1 MSTTGRTVG
10 DRSGDD
16 GQISLDLPTVL
27 QRWAVTG
34 QALIARLQ
42 MLQQLGTIA
51 ELDGG
56 ARPGLAEYDAAVEAY
71 LAKVWGIWQH
81 ERGLAAQGGGAEGG
95 DRAESPGPAGQPNF
109 VSRLVDDPSSPPST
123 VLFVGFPGDAAEP
136 GHVRF
141 YVDPGL
147 SAFIEVPDDVVLHA
161 RDLPASH
168 SSLGGQ
174 YVWVQRDDDVLD
186 QLQRALAHAARL
198 QQQIWTS
205 GGNGDVAGAPTMSPF
220 AAVAGETDDL
230 EPFGAGID
238 DDDIPLPAGWPTAT
252 NS

>member
-1 MSTTGRTVG
+1 M
-10 DRSGDD
+10 
-16 GQISLDLPTVL
+16 P
-27 QRWAVTG
+27 
-34 QALIARLQ
+34 
-42 MLQQLGTIA
+42 
-51 ELDGG
+51 
-56 ARPGLAEYDAAVEAY
+56 PN
-71 LAKVWGIWQH
+71 
-81 ERGLAAQGGGAEGG
+81 
-95 DRAESPGPAGQPNF
+95 PA
-109 VSRLVDDPSSPPST
+109 D
-123 VLFVGFPGDAAEP
+123 
-136 GHVRF
+136 VRF

-147 SAFIEVPDDVVLHA
+147 SAFIEVPEDVVLHA

-205 GGNGDVAGAPTMSPF
+205 GGNGNAAGAATTMSPF

-230 EPFGAGID
+230 EPFGVD